1 MRSITSL
8 LVMSSVAFFAQGY
21 SSVGTLNTFY
31 ASICKG
37 INYNNVTGATQVNY
51 EPWEFIKGYNLGT
64 QIDIL
69 DTSSTCFGQV
79 NQTFD
84 FINAMVDSGYSWSQQ
99 LLSLDFSSSSD
110 YAQVMF

>member
-1 MRSITSL
+1 
-8 LVMSSVAFFAQGY
+8 MSSVAFFAQGY
-21 SSVGTLNTFY
+21 SNVGTLNTFY

-69 DTSSTCFGQV
+69 DTKSTCFGQV
-79 NQTFD
+79 NQTFE
-84 FINAMVDSGYSWSQQ
+84 FINNIVDNGYSWAQQ
-99 LLSLDFSSSSD
+99 LLDFNFTSSSSN
-110 YAQVMF
+110 AQVMF